1 MSFLNKMQRKFGR
14 HSISHLT
21 QYIIITYVV
30 GYLLVYLAPEAL
42 SYLTL
47 EPYYILKGQVW
58 RLVSWVLVPPAS
70 PDIWI
75 LIMLFFYYSIGSTL
89 ERTWGDFLYNL
100 YIFFGMF
107 MTVVG
112 AFILYG
118 VYYAIYGLPAS
129 VGSAFSTYYISL
141 SILLGFA
148 LTYAET
154 QVLLMFIIPI
164 KMKWLAIVELVYVA
178 ANLVRGNWA
187 TRVVIICSLANVLVF
202 FLLGRNWRRY
212 NPKEVRRRK
221 TYARAV
227 HQSQAKPGEAR
238 HKCAV
243 CGRTEL
249 DDPTLEFRFCSKCN
263 GNYEYCQEHLFTHE
277 HVR

>member
-14 HSISHLT
+14 HSIAHLT
-21 QYIIITYVV
+21 YYIIITYVV
-30 GYLLVYLAPEAL
+30 GYILVYAAPQMM

-47 EPYYILKGQVW
+47 EPAYILKGQVW
-58 RLVSWVLVPPAS
+58 RLVSWVLVPPGTA
-70 PDIWI
+70 DIWT
-75 LIMLFFYYSIGSTL
+75 LIMLFFYYSVGSML
-89 ERTWGDFLYNL
+89 ERTWGDFLYNV
-100 YIFFGMF
+100 YIFLGIF

-118 VYYAIYGLPAS
+118 VSYAIYGMPVL
-129 VGSAFSTYYISL
+129 VGWNFSTYYVSI

-148 LTYAET
+148 LTYADT
-154 QVLLMFIIPI
+154 QVLLMFVIPI
-164 KMKWLAIVELVYVA
+164 KMKWVAVFELIIIGA
-178 ANLVRGNWA
+178 DLIKGTWA

-202 FLLGRNWRRY
+202 FLLNRNWSRY
-212 NPKEVRRRK
+212 NPKEIRRKK

-249 DDPTLEFRFCSKCN
+249 DDPSLEFRFCSKCS

-277 HVR
+277 HVK

>member
-1 MSFLNKMQRKFGR
+1 
-14 HSISHLT
+14 
-21 QYIIITYVV
+21 
-30 GYLLVYLAPEAL
+30 
-42 SYLTL
+42 
-47 EPYYILKGQVW
+47 
-58 RLVSWVLVPPAS
+58 
-70 PDIWI
+70 
-75 LIMLFFYYSIGSTL
+75 
-89 ERTWGDFLYNL
+89 
-100 YIFFGMF
+100 
-107 MTVVG
+107 MTAVG

-118 VYYAIYGLPAS
+118 VFYAIYGLPAL
-129 VGSAFSTYYISL
+129 VGSAFSTYYVSL
-141 SILLGFA
+141 SLLLGFA

-164 KMKWLAIVELVYVA
+164 KMKWLAVIQLVYVA
-178 ANLVRGNWA
+178 VDLVKGNWA

-227 HQSQAKPGEAR
+227 QQSQAKPGQAR

-263 GNYEYCQEHLFTHE
+263 GNYEYCQDHLFTHE
-277 HVR
+277 HVK